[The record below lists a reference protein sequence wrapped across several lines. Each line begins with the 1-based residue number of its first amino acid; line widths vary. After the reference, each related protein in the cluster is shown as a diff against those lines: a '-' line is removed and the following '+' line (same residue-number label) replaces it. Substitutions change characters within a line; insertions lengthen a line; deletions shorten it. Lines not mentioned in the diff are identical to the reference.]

1 MERLKIAITGASG
14 FIGANLVRYFS
25 KKHEVFA
32 LSRNLDSWRLNG
44 YNIIHF
50 DIKNREEVK
59 KQISKIKPDIIIH
72 CAVYGGYHFE
82 TSTKEIIETN
92 IIGTM
97 NLIDA
102 CKQNT
107 AILINTGSSSEYG
120 IKDKPMKESDI
131 IEPNTDYA
139 MSKAII
145 TNLLKQTEIKS
156 ITLRLFSIYGYYE
169 EKHRLIP
176 YVLYSSIKNEIAHLS
191 NKNNVRDFVFIEDI
205 NKAYEFAI
213 KKIYKINS
221 GEIFNIGTGVQSK
234 VIDVAKIAKARVVW
248 SKDIRSEEPENRV
261 WKADITKAKK
271 ELGWMPYYDLEK
283 GLEKTKKWM
292 IENIN
297 LYEDEKN
304 EKYKRLKV
312 NS

>member
-1 MERLKIAITGASG
+1 MERLRIAITGASG

-59 KQISKIKPDIIIH
+59 KQIRKIKPDIIIH

-92 IIGTM
+92 IIGTI

-156 ITLRLFSIYGYYE
+156 ITLRLFSVYGYYE

-176 YVLYSSIKNEIAHLS
+176 YVLYSSIKNEIAYLS

-221 GEIFNIGTGVQSK
+221 GETFNIGTGVQSK
-234 VIDVAKIAKARVVW
+234 VIDVVKLAKARVIW
-248 SKDIRSEEPENRV
+248 SKDIRPEEPENRV

-271 ELGWMPYYDLEK
+271 ELGWIPYYDLEK

>member
-59 KQISKIKPDIIIH
+59 KQIRKIKPDIIIH

-92 IIGTM
+92 IIGTI

-107 AILINTGSSSEYG
+107 AILINTGSSAEYG
-120 IKDKPMKESDI
+120 IKYKPMKESDI

-156 ITLRLFSIYGYYE
+156 ITLRLFSVYGYYE

-176 YVLYSSIKNEIAHLS
+176 YVLYSSIKNEIAYLS

-221 GEIFNIGTGVQSK
+221 GETFNIGTGVQSK
-234 VIDVAKIAKARVVW
+234 VIDVVKLAKARVIW
-248 SKDIRSEEPENRV
+248 SKDIRPEEPENRV

-271 ELGWMPYYDLEK
+271 ELGWIPYYDLEK